1 MYSLTKEL
9 SDMIQASASLTHS
22 IRRCLKGSG
31 LRPLFYI
38 SLAGLLFLGFVG
50 RAAAVTGS
58 EAVEASKAATEV
70 QDLLS
75 QYPSSSYAIVSS
87 ILWKGVGCWKVMW
100 WTEDHLEAKLYYPN
114 VIVYVDKDEGGIVQ
128 VLVPRGSEGEYPLP
142 DNVTLQASSETVNI
156 DLEKQITLSGRIS
169 PPLAATV
176 ALEYTTDGKDWHILA
191 ITTSNEDGSY
201 SCTWAPPVGSYQV
214 KARTL
219 SAASEVVMI
228 QVVPEFNKTALVQ
241 SPVLAA
247 TLIIILMLFVK
258 IGNGK
263 GLRRSS
269 YIEPRNILVEICLH
283 RPLRR

>member
-9 SDMIQASASLTHS
+9 SDMIQASEYLTHS
-22 IRRCLKGSG
+22 IRRCLKGSW

-38 SLAGLLFLGFVG
+38 SLAGLLILGFVG
-50 RAAAVTGS
+50 GVAAVTGS

-70 QDLLS
+70 QMLLS

-87 ILWKGVGCWKVMW
+87 VLWKGVGCWKVMW

-114 VIVYVDKDEGGIVQ
+114 VIVYVDKDDGKIVQ
-128 VLVPRGSEGEYPLP
+128 VLVPRGSEGEYLLP
-142 DNVTLQASSETVNI
+142 DNVTLQASKEAVNI

-269 YIEPRNILVEICLH
+269 YIEPRNILLEICLH
-283 RPLRR
+283 